1 MTHLSSSHTD
11 ERDNEYRNALQ
22 KANNHFKQENY
33 SNKIDTIHF
42 TTSLEET
49 TKQFN
54 QYQTVFYAGQRL
66 LINRSLD
73 NFTRKSIKP
82 YFNASSSSQFLHQT
96 YFKSIAKRLY
106 YSDISLS
113 MISKYQTKQDMNS
126 SIKLLLRS
134 MDNKNNYS
142 SKLVIEYES
151 ILNKQNSLSSLRND
165 SKDKEESAI
174 IEIEHQSYNSII
186 SSIDLSKPL
195 EKSYSSPLP
204 INAKHF
210 YNNNNNNNNNNLQSA
225 HFIDQYSK
233 DRSELSLD
241 SSMNEIENNQSIKNI
256 YSYDNNIENNLFQ
269 YENNIRK
276 KTLQRRWSLLDIWK
290 TTINKLPPI
299 VNCIWRQQLHRTGS
313 REFLLEYDQTSPM
326 NNNQASLVQEQ
337 RYVEQE
343 RSINTHFGLALL
355 ALLIFPP
362 IGIVSIILS
371 VWLLCGQQDRHLS
384 RKFGNAAYWI
394 SLLAICFSFFLL
406 LTLFAYFT
414 YQYLI
419 NRPMRTK

>member
-1 MTHLSSSHTD
+1 MIGDRRTRLGAEKIDRLMFLRKNLTSLKTMFDSKNDSTSTTTVSKRKPIDTFEEDSDDYYGIFKKVKADEEDEFHLLSDNYQSDKENSEAEQKSQKLSSDSCLAWKTGSKKKERSTVELPLMTHLSSSHTD

-241 SSMNEIENNQSIKNI
+241 SSMNEIENNQS
-256 YSYDNNIENNLFQ
+256 
-269 YENNIRK
+269 
-276 KTLQRRWSLLDIWK
+276 
-290 TTINKLPPI
+290 
-299 VNCIWRQQLHRTGS
+299 
-313 REFLLEYDQTSPM
+313 
-326 NNNQASLVQEQ
+326 
-337 RYVEQE
+337 
-343 RSINTHFGLALL
+343 
-355 ALLIFPP
+355 
-362 IGIVSIILS
+362 
-371 VWLLCGQQDRHLS
+371 
-384 RKFGNAAYWI
+384 
-394 SLLAICFSFFLL
+394 
-406 LTLFAYFT
+406 
-414 YQYLI
+414 
-419 NRPMRTK
+419 

>member
-1 MTHLSSSHTD
+1 MTHLSSPHTE
-11 ERDNEYRNALQ
+11 ERENEYTNALQ
-22 KANNHFKQENY
+22 NANNHFKQENY

-42 TTSLEET
+42 NTSLKET
-49 TKQFN
+49 TKEFN
-54 QYQTVFYAGQRL
+54 QYQTMFYADQKL

-73 NFTRKSIKP
+73 NFTRKSINP
-82 YFNASSSSQFLHQT
+82 YFNASLSSQFLHQT
-96 YFKSIAKRLY
+96 SFKRIARRLY

-113 MISKYQTKQDMNS
+113 MISKYQTKQNMNS

-134 MDNKNNYS
+134 MDNKNNSS

-151 ILNKQNSLSSLRND
+151 ILNKQNSLSSLKSD

-210 YNNNNNNNNNNLQSA
+210 YNNNNLQSA
-225 HFIDQYSK
+225 HFIDQYSE

-256 YSYDNNIENNLFQ
+256 YSYDNNIENN
-269 YENNIRK
+269 IRK
-276 KTLQRRWSLLDIWK
+276 KTVQRRWSLLDIWK

-299 VNCIWRQQLHRTGS
+299 VNCIWRQQLRRTGS
-313 REFLLEYDQTSPM
+313 REFLLEYDQASPM
-326 NNNQASLVQEQ
+326 NNNQTSRVQEQ

-371 VWLLCGQQDRHLS
+371 IWSLCGQQDRHLS
-384 RKFGNAAYWI
+384 RKLGNAAYWI

-406 LTLFAYFT
+406 VTLFTYFT

-419 NRPMRTK
+419 NRPIRTK

>member
-210 YNNNNNNNNNNLQSA
+210 YNNNNNNNNLQSA
-225 HFIDQYSK
+225 HFIDQYS
-233 DRSELSLD
+233 
-241 SSMNEIENNQSIKNI
+241 
-256 YSYDNNIENNLFQ
+256 
-269 YENNIRK
+269 
-276 KTLQRRWSLLDIWK
+276 
-290 TTINKLPPI
+290 
-299 VNCIWRQQLHRTGS
+299 
-313 REFLLEYDQTSPM
+313 
-326 NNNQASLVQEQ
+326 
-337 RYVEQE
+337 
-343 RSINTHFGLALL
+343 
-355 ALLIFPP
+355 
-362 IGIVSIILS
+362 
-371 VWLLCGQQDRHLS
+371 
-384 RKFGNAAYWI
+384 
-394 SLLAICFSFFLL
+394 
-406 LTLFAYFT
+406 
-414 YQYLI
+414 
-419 NRPMRTK
+419 

>member
-1 MTHLSSSHTD
+1 
-11 ERDNEYRNALQ
+11 
-22 KANNHFKQENY
+22 
-33 SNKIDTIHF
+33 
-42 TTSLEET
+42 
-49 TKQFN
+49 
-54 QYQTVFYAGQRL
+54 
-66 LINRSLD
+66 
-73 NFTRKSIKP
+73 
-82 YFNASSSSQFLHQT
+82 
-96 YFKSIAKRLY
+96 
-106 YSDISLS
+106 
-113 MISKYQTKQDMNS
+113 
-126 SIKLLLRS
+126 
-134 MDNKNNYS
+134 
-142 SKLVIEYES
+142 
-151 ILNKQNSLSSLRND
+151 
-165 SKDKEESAI
+165 
-174 IEIEHQSYNSII
+174 
-186 SSIDLSKPL
+186 LSKPL

-210 YNNNNNNNNNNLQSA
+210 YNNNNNNNNLQSA